1 MFRFRFPQVV
11 SGCALVLAVACGSDP
26 AIQKPELGGSNDKA
40 TEDEAEDDE
49 STDGDGDKPVST
61 IDAGK
66 PTAKPDAGASIDA
79 KVPTTSGDSGSKSGD
94 GGGAKPDA
102 TVTGVDGGGPI
113 AVPTVKPKCMKKDS
127 QLIVIGDS
135 YINWLSHTFP
145 DDIVKESGQKW
156 RMKAIGGTSMGSGG
170 IGPIPDQFY
179 NTIKE
184 DPDAHTM
191 LMDGGGNDVLVADPT
206 IDLFHEC
213 QEPGSSK
220 KENCQK
226 IVRLAI
232 EAADK
237 LTVDAAAKG
246 IRDVVYFFYPHV
258 PASTILSGSQPNE
271 ILDYALPMVR
281 SFCEGRESKTG
292 GKMRCHFVD
301 MVPVFEGHK
310 DWFNEDIHPNSK
322 GSQGM
327 AKHLWQFM
335 KDRCIGQKTGA
346 GCCED

>member
-1 MFRFRFPQVV
+1 MIPFRFPHVF
-11 SGCALVLAVACGSDP
+11 SSCALVLAVACGSDP
-26 AIQKPELGGSNDKA
+26 AVQAPDLGGSKDNS
-40 TEDEAEDDE
+40 TEDEVEDE
-49 STDGDGDKPVST
+49 SSEDEGDKPTST
-61 IDAGK
+61 IDGGK
-66 PTAKPDAGASIDA
+66 PTTKPDAGVSLDA
-79 KVPTTSGDSGSKSGD
+79 KVPTTPGDAGGKSGD
-94 GGGAKPDA
+94 AGGTKADA
-102 TVTGVDGGGPI
+102 AVPGVDAGGPTTTP
-113 AVPTVKPKCMKKDS
+113 AVKPKCLKKDS

-179 NTIKE
+179 NAIKE
-184 DPDAHTM
+184 DPDAHTI

-226 IVRLAI
+226 IVRLAL

-237 LTVDAAAKG
+237 LTLDAAAKG

-258 PASTILSGSQPNE
+258 PANTILSGSQPNE

-281 SFCEGRESKTG
+281 SFCEGREAKTG

-346 GCCED
+346 GCCEE